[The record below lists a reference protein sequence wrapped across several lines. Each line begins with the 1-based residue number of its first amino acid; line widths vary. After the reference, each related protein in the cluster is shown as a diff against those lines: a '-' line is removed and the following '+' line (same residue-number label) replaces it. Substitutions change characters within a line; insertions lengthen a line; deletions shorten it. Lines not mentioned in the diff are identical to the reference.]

1 MRGGA
6 VWQLVGLI
14 TRRSQVQILPPL
26 PIFWFGPVSGALFL
40 VFNVSD
46 LRVTI
51 HNMIQSS
58 VEIMGY
64 ELIDTECHQG
74 KKSLKIVVYIDHIKG
89 IKIDDCVKI
98 TNAISPIL
106 DDDNVVNEY
115 YNLEV
120 SSPGLNRK
128 LILKE
133 HYDKFIGKVIK
144 IKLKIK
150 IDNRKIYKG
159 TLLERIDD
167 SISIVENNQKINIQM
182 DAIEICRLVP
192 AFE

>member
-64 ELIDTECHQG
+64 ELIDTECHRG
-74 KKSLKIVVYIDHIKG
+74 NKSLKIVVYIDHIKG

>member
-26 PIFWFGPVSGALFL
+26 PCIWFGPVSGALFL
-40 VFNVSD
+40 VFNVRD
-46 LRVTI
+46 LREKI
-51 HNMIQSS
+51 QEMIQTSI
-58 VEIMGY
+58 EIMDY
-64 ELIDTECHQG
+64 ELIDIECHQG
-74 KKSLKIVVYIDHIKG
+74 RTSLKIIVYIDHTRG

-98 TNAISPIL
+98 TKVISPIL
-106 DDDNVVNEY
+106 DDDNALNEY

-150 IDNRKIYKG
+150 IDNRKNYKG

>member
-26 PIFWFGPVSGALFL
+26 PCIWFGPVSGALFL
-40 VFNVSD
+40 VFNVRD
-46 LRVTI
+46 LREKI
-51 HNMIQSS
+51 QEMIQTSI
-58 VEIMGY
+58 EIMDY
-64 ELIDTECHQG
+64 ELIDIECHQG
-74 KKSLKIVVYIDHIKG
+74 RTSLKIIVYIDHTRG

-106 DDDNVVNEY
+106 DDDNALNEY

-150 IDNRKIYKG
+150 IDNRKNYKG

>member
-150 IDNRKIYKG
+150 IDNRKVYKG

>member
-89 IKIDDCVKI
+89 IKIDDCVKV
-98 TNAISPIL
+98 TNAISLIL

-167 SISIVENNQKINIQM
+167 SISIVENNQKINIQI
-182 DAIEICRLVP
+182 DTIEICRLVP

>member
-46 LRVTI
+46 LKETI

-64 ELIDTECHQG
+64 ELIDTECHRG

>member
-1 MRGGA
+1 
-6 VWQLVGLI
+6 
-14 TRRSQVQILPPL
+14 
-26 PIFWFGPVSGALFL
+26 L

-150 IDNRKIYKG
+150 IDNRKVYKG

>member
-26 PIFWFGPVSGALFL
+26 PFFWFGPVSGALFL

>member
-64 ELIDTECHQG
+64 ELIDTECHRG

>member
-26 PIFWFGPVSGALFL
+26 PCFWFGPVSGALFL

-46 LRVTI
+46 LREKI
-51 HNMIQSS
+51 QEMIQTSI
-58 VEIMGY
+58 EIMDY
-64 ELIDTECHQG
+64 ELIDIECHQG
-74 KKSLKIVVYIDHIKG
+74 RKSLKIIVYIDHTRG

-106 DDDNVVNEY
+106 DDDNTLNEY

>member
-46 LRVTI
+46 LREKI

-74 KKSLKIVVYIDHIKG
+74 KKSLKIVVYIDHLKG

-98 TNAISPIL
+98 TNAIAPIL

>member
-46 LRVTI
+46 LRETI
-51 HNMIQSS
+51 HKMIQSS

-74 KKSLKIVVYIDHIKG
+74 KKSLKIVVYIDHLKG

-98 TNAISPIL
+98 TNAIAPIL

-150 IDNRKIYKG
+150 IDNRKVYKG

>member
-26 PIFWFGPVSGALFL
+26 PFFWFGPVSGALFL

-46 LRVTI
+46 LRATI

-74 KKSLKIVVYIDHIKG
+74 KKSLKIVVYIDHLKG

-98 TNAISPIL
+98 TNAIAPIL

>member
-46 LRVTI
+46 LRETI
-51 HNMIQSS
+51 HKMIQSS

-182 DAIEICRLVP
+182 DAIEVCRLVP

>member
-46 LRVTI
+46 LRATI

-64 ELIDTECHQG
+64 ELIDTECHRG

>member
-46 LRVTI
+46 LREKI
-51 HNMIQSS
+51 QEMIQTSI
-58 VEIMGY
+58 EIMGY

>member
-46 LRVTI
+46 LRITI

-64 ELIDTECHQG
+64 ELIDTECHRG

>member
-64 ELIDTECHQG
+64 ELIDTECHRG

-106 DDDNVVNEY
+106 DDDNALNEY